1 MPQKRLIEYCG
12 VGKIIAAFIIDV
24 LCTLLIAINLNNY
37 LFSNLTKEKLG
48 TTVLEEKYKERLVES
63 HLYVLKD
70 DGYCYPI
77 DTTNTNKEKTDEEFI
92 EYLETNLLAFYND
105 ENFECSNI
113 EQYIEFK
120 KSKVELFELSNI
132 TNNYEFISSVTT
144 EQKLNFYS
152 EAVTYSIDKILVNDD
167 LIEEYLNKI
176 MMNGLISLGMSFM
189 FSMFIFF
196 LIIPLINKNRSTIGK
211 YMFKIGVVD
220 IKTKEILSRQQL
232 TLRFVI
238 LFLETT
244 ISLMCYG
251 GVLLA
256 SLALTIF
263 TKNNT
268 SFHDFVCKS
277 MPIDLVT
284 YSKKI
289 EEEGEL
295 ACQ

>member
-1 MPQKRLIEYCG
+1 MPQKRLVEYCG
-12 VGKIIAAFIIDV
+12 AGKRIFAFIIDV

-48 TTVLEEKYKERLVES
+48 TTVLEEKYKTRLVES
-63 HLYVLKD
+63 HLYVLED

-77 DTTNTNKEKTDEEFI
+77 DDINYDNKMSDEEFMV
-92 EYLETNLLAFYND
+92 YLETNLLAFYND
-105 ENFECSNI
+105 DDFKCSNI

-120 KSKVELFELSNI
+120 KSKVEIFELSNT
-132 TNNYEFISSVTT
+132 TNDYEFISSVTI

-152 EAVTYSIDKILVNDD
+152 EAVTYSIDRILVNDD
-167 LIEEYLNKI
+167 LIEGYLNEI

-189 FSMFIFF
+189 SSMFIFF

-220 IKTKEILSRQQL
+220 LNTKQILSRQQL
-232 TLRFVI
+232 VLRYIV
-238 LFLETT
+238 LFLETA

-277 MPIDLVT
+277 MPIDLVA